1 MKVVKNNLMIL
12 LAQKAQRDGV
22 ARLGLKT
29 VSTDTKVSYYTL
41 RSMAN
46 DTIQEYPKN
55 VLATL
60 CAYLSCTPGD
70 LLTLVDAPENS

>member
-1 MKVVKNNLMIL
+1 VKNNLLIL

-22 ARLGLKT
+22 NRIGLKS
-29 VSTDTKVSYYTL
+29 VSVDTKLSYYTL

-46 DTIQEYPKN
+46 DTIQEYPKD

-60 CAYLSCTPGD
+60 CQYLSCTPGD
-70 LLTLVDAPENS
+70 LLVLVDAPAENQ